1 VHPIERLRYV
11 ARATGAPEAEVVRE
25 AAAALAGFADD
36 PVSLVTACRRLIDRH
51 PANGPVWWLCAR
63 TLLAADPGDEA
74 WRCFDELHADP
85 TLDEL
90 THALPTDA
98 RLVTIIDDDRLD
110 GVLAR
115 RGDLDVARF
124 DEPSS
129 DLAATVADAD
139 LVLLAATLIGPE
151 HAVVAPG
158 SWEAAAV
165 ARTSEVPVW
174 LVAGVGTRLGAS
186 LWPAV
191 QRRIDHPMVPTALID
206 QIVGPGG
213 PSPPARRSARWTC
226 PMRRSSAG
234 DRRRGRRGGQF
245 ALHLW
250 CDAAAPRSRRADQL
264 PVVRAGHEGGW
275 HRVPRAI
282 TGTPTG
288 RFLGG
293 WQSMGRVRRGARGS
307 AARGCGDRRGPSE
320 CPGRRW
326 GWG

>member
-74 WRCFDELHADP
+74 WRCFDELHADA

-90 THALPTDA
+90 THALPADA
-98 RLVTIIDDDRLD
+98 RVVVVVDDDRLD

-115 RGDLDVARF
+115 RGDLDVALF
-124 DEPSS
+124 EEPTS
-129 DLAATVADAD
+129 DLAATVADAH
-139 LVLLAATLIGPE
+139 LVLLAATLVAPE

-174 LVAGVGTRLGAS
+174 MAAGVGMRLPAS
-186 LWPAV
+186 MWPAV
-191 QRRIDHPMVPTALID
+191 QRRLDHPTLPMALVD
-206 QIVGPGG
+206 QVAGPGG
-213 PSPPARRSARWTC
+213 VRPTTE
-226 PMRRSSAG
+226 
-234 DRRRGRRGGQF
+234 
-245 ALHLW
+245 ALAAVDVP
-250 CDAAAPRSRRADQL
+250 DAAELRR
-264 PVVRAGHEGGW
+264 
-275 HRVPRAI
+275 
-282 TGTPTG
+282 
-288 RFLGG
+288 
-293 WQSMGRVRRGARGS
+293 
-307 AARGCGDRRGPSE
+307 
-320 CPGRRW
+320 
-326 GWG
+326 